1 MNQKLAKQDQE
12 IIKVEQVS
20 FTYRKA
26 PEPSL
31 KKIVFNVKPGEVV
44 GIMGPTGAG
53 KSTLGLLLNGIIPH
67 FVPGILSGK
76 VFIDGKD
83 TAQYEPRDLAA
94 TVGVVFQDFE
104 TQLFTTSVE
113 LEVAFGPENLC
124 LPVDTIK
131 KRVYDYLALVGLP
144 GQEKKEPAN
153 LSGGEKQRLAI
164 ASILAMEPAILYLDE
179 PTTDLDPAGKK
190 GILSLIRVLQ
200 KKRNMTLL
208 LVEHETEQVLACD
221 HVMVLKEGQVIT
233 SGPARKVLCQNLAME
248 QLGVKPLQVSEA
260 FSDAPENERPL
271 TLEEGLGYLQQQQY
285 YCAEDTYIHL
295 VESDRRAYGPVA
307 VELEKV
313 SFNYG
318 NTPVLTD
325 INLLVRKG
333 EFVAILGQNG
343 SGKTT
348 LVKQLNGLLLP
359 AQGIV
364 RINGKNTKEHHPA
377 KFSGEVGYVF
387 QNPDHQIIMETVY
400 DDVAFGPRFNKLPE
414 ADVQQRTRETLAAV
428 GLTGLEK
435 HDPFTLTK
443 GQRQQVA
450 VAAVLANRP
459 DILVF
464 DEPTT
469 GLDYQELRRLM
480 ELINKLNQTGHTVI
494 MVTHCMWIAAEY
506 AHRIVIMD
514 GGRIIMDGPT
524 RDIFSQVDKLQ
535 DCQLAP
541 PPVTLLSQQLG
552 KTVLSVAEFKKC
564 FYRATYTSENRN

>member
-1 MNQKLAKQDQE
+1 MKPAKKDQE
-12 IIKVEQVS
+12 IIHIEQAS

-26 PEPSL
+26 PAPAL
-31 KKIVFNVKPGEVV
+31 KKIDLKVKPGEII

-76 VFIDGKD
+76 VIIDGKD
-83 TAQYEPRDLAA
+83 TAKYEPRDLAA

-113 LEVAFGPENLC
+113 LEVAFGPENLG
-124 LPVDTIK
+124 LPVDTIR
-131 KRVYDYLALVGLP
+131 KRVHDYLTLVGLP
-144 GQEKKEPAN
+144 DRERMEPAN

-164 ASILAMEPAILYLDE
+164 AAILALEPGVLYLDE

-190 GILSLIRVLQ
+190 EILSLIQVLQ
-200 KKRNMTLL
+200 QQRNMALL
-208 LVEHETEQVLACD
+208 LVEHETEQVLLCD
-221 HVMVLKEGQVIT
+221 RVMILKEGEIVL
-233 SGPARKVLCQNLAME
+233 SGLARSILCQNLAME
-248 QLGVKPLQVSEA
+248 QLGIRPLQVSEV
-260 FSDAPENERPL
+260 FSDVPENERPL
-271 TLEEGLGYLQQQQY
+271 TLEEGLGYLKRQKY
-285 YCAEDTYIHL
+285 HCNEDTYRQL
-295 VESDRRAYGPVA
+295 VQNDQREYGPVA
-307 VELEKV
+307 IELDKV
-313 SFNYG
+313 CFSYG
-318 NTPVLTD
+318 KSGPVLED
-325 INLLVRKG
+325 IDLSVKKG

-348 LVKQLNGLLLP
+348 LLKQLNGLLLP
-359 AQGIV
+359 SQGTV
-364 RINGKNTKEHHPA
+364 RINGRDTKEHHPA
-377 KFSGEVGYVF
+377 TFSSEVGYVF

-400 DDVAFGPRFNKLPE
+400 DDVAFGSRFNKLPE
-414 ADVQQRTRETLAAV
+414 AEVHQRTRETLTAV

-450 VAAVLANRP
+450 VAAVLANQP

-469 GLDYQELRRLM
+469 GLDYRELHRLM
-480 ELINKLNQTGHTVI
+480 ELINKLNQAGHTII

-506 AHRIVIMD
+506 AQRVVIMD
-514 GGRIIMDGPT
+514 KGQIVMDGAA
-524 RDIFSQVDKLQ
+524 RDIFDRQDKLRE
-535 DCQLAP
+535 CQLVL

-564 FYRATYTSENRN
+564 FTKI